1 VRAIGSRVMKRE
13 NIGFAEAAFGVEWR
27 EFILETQRRIANVA
41 EAAPI
46 KSKGRR
52 AQI

>member
-1 VRAIGSRVMKRE
+1 MSVFGI
-13 NIGFAEAAFGVEWR
+13 AAFIVGVEWR

-46 KSKGRR
+46 KLKGRR
-52 AQI
+52 ARI